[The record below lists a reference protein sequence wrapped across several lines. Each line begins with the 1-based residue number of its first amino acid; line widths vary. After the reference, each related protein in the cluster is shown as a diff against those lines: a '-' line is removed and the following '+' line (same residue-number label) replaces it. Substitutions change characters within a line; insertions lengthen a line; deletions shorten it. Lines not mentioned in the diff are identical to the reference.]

1 MSYVA
6 RLVKGSH
13 VLNLDGSGPYA
24 LGLDFVPP
32 FAQTITQI
40 ASGTSANR
48 YGRAEVVGR
57 TAAPQRWS
65 FSVRVIGS
73 SAGEVKAATDNLAA
87 FLDMAGDED
96 EPLYFEWRPA
106 NPDVPEP
113 IFGQFGVSRRV
124 KILAADEKS
133 LWDIYPVAG
142 TRERV
147 VFLLIGVIHEP
158 YAYGRPQRVASAKG
172 CIIEDTLGTTDGAS
186 RGTIV
191 APSITNKI
199 TNPVFGHATWN
210 NDWGVGAD
218 LVAQKNTDPRF
229 ILWGSASARV
239 TRIGTRSNYKL
250 TQAINVGNTNTHQ
263 LMAYVKK
270 LDGTAVTAADARLYY
285 NDHLTTTY
293 TPCGGG
299 WYRLTASFTGINSS
313 VSCGVAIWAFNTPMF
328 VAGVQLAESSTVVP
342 FVFGDMLGC
351 AWTGTPHASASTS
364 TAGSVRIPTAGILSA
379 GGGTIRMAVR
389 HLSAY
394 DRATNGYLFS
404 DGTFWAAYAQS
415 AYKWR
420 FFDGTDVVGNAG
432 AAQSFA
438 SGDIQILHFVWGPAG
453 KQIYLNGELYDTSA
467 TLAAWNVG
475 DYLYLGSPNAPSQ
488 HFNGTFLG
496 FAVFDRPLTPEQV
509 AADYEQAN
517 DWARGGDGFGR
528 RLDSIPWFWTKDG
541 DDVLDNADQGSAQN
555 WGVLAGV
562 PGDVPAQ
569 TRIQMTV
576 SGHAVAPET
585 NPDVSVYLSNLNVP
599 QKDWI
604 DPAFLSKTYSTPSTW
619 NITTANHVETITFGS
634 ASEYAVIAGRT
645 FSGFVQAA
653 DAGSD
658 PLLSITRVTVASI
671 SQDSDA
677 VPIIFDSNR
686 SLDSSPAAPVPD
698 VRHLQKDYII
708 SGSLAVALRRT
719 TGSGN
724 VTYYAL
730 QFLPHPIV
738 RIEHK
743 ANPVSASSFGL
754 VYDDGDT
761 YEHYSTANTIWMAQ
775 KTGARLDF
783 WPHQFNTLFVLAGK
797 EDKATGATAVTTT
810 LNSIYVIPRWISP

>member
-158 YAYGRPQRVASAKG
+158 YAYGRPQRVASAIGMVVENMIGVNDK
-172 CIIEDTLGTTDGAS
+172 S
-186 RGTIV
+186 RGVIIASGT
-191 APSITNKI
+191 TNKI
-199 TNPVFGHATWN
+199 TNPVFGHSTWN
-210 NDWGVGAD
+210 TNWNIGAH
-218 LVAQKNTDPRF
+218 LIATKNTDSRY
-229 ILWGSASARV
+229 IIWGAASAKIRRV
-239 TRIGTRSNYKL
+239 IAGVNRVFS
-250 TQAINVGNTNTHQ
+250 QSINVGNTNTHN
-263 LMAYVKK
+263 LSAYVKRQ
-270 LDGTAVTAADARLYY
+270 DGGEITANDLRLYY
-285 NDHLTTTY
+285 DNTLLTTSY
-293 TPCGGG
+293 TPLGDG
-299 WYRLTASFTGINSS
+299 WYLMSAPVTGVASS
-313 VSCGVAIWAFNTPMF
+313 VQCGVYVVPTNVTYYI
-328 VAGVQLAESSTVVP
+328 AGVQLTETTGLIEMIY
-342 FVFGDMLGC
+342 GDLLGC
-351 AWTGTPHASASTS
+351 TWNGTPHESTS
-364 TAGSVRIPTAGILSA
+364 TSTSGFIRIPTSDLIDVS
-379 GGGTIRMAVR
+379 GGAIRIAVR
-389 HLSAY
+389 HLQGA
-394 DRATNGYLFS
+394 DRPTNATLFS
-404 DGTFWAAYAQS
+404 DGTFAASYNQS
-415 AYKWR
+415 TDR
-420 FFDGTDVVGNAG
+420 FTFTDGTNSAG
-432 AAQSFA
+432 SNGAVQTFSA
-438 SGDIQILHFVWGPAG
+438 GEIQIMHFVWGSSG
-453 KQIYLNGELYDTSA
+453 LQIFLNGVLYDSTA
-467 TLAAWNVG
+467 TLTPWS
-475 DYLYLGSPNAPSQ
+475 LGSYIYIGSTPMRAQ